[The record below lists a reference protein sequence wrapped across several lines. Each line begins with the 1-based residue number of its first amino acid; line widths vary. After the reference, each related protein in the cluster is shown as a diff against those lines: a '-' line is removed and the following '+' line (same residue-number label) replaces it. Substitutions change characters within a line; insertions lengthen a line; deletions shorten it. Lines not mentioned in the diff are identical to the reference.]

1 MNTTTHLAQLLTM
14 PAPEF
19 DRYLEA
25 VNQLVSIR
33 RIATP
38 AVTASTTPV
47 VPPPPALQSVPPSSP
62 MPVPVAALPSVTSI
76 APKRLATR
84 PPMRAAKPGT
94 LRGDIHEVL
103 RSSGKPLRRIAIIKA
118 VANRRGRPVDQIF
131 RGKVGDV
138 LGNPHDPFL
147 QRVATGTYAY
157 VNAEEERP

>member
-14 PAPEF
+14 PDPEF

-33 RIATP
+33 RIAAPASSSMPSTAVPPVPLATMP
-38 AVTASTTPV
+38 AVTST
-47 VPPPPALQSVPPSSP
+47 
-62 MPVPVAALPSVTSI
+62 

-84 PPMRAAKPGT
+84 PPMRAAKPGS
-94 LRGDIHEVL
+94 LRGDIHDVL

-118 VANRRGRPVDQIF
+118 VADRRGRPVDEVF

-138 LGNPHDPFL
+138 LTNPHDPFL
-147 QRVATGTYAY
+147 RRVATGTYAY
-157 VNAEEERP
+157 VNAEEPRL

>member
-14 PAPEF
+14 PDPEF

-33 RIATP
+33 RIAAPASSSMPSP
-38 AVTASTTPV
+38 AVP
-47 VPPPPALQSVPPSSP
+47 SVPLAT
-62 MPVPVAALPSVTSI
+62 MPAVTSI

-84 PPMRAAKPGT
+84 PPMRAAKAGT
-94 LRGDIHEVL
+94 LRGDIHDVL

-118 VANRRGRPVDQIF
+118 VADRRGRPVDEVF

-138 LGNPHDPFL
+138 LTNPHDPFL
-147 QRVATGTYAY
+147 RRVATGTYAY
-157 VNAEEERP
+157 VNAEEARP